1 MGFEDFVRLGNFQ
14 TMQPQLLHRAAG
26 AEGSSWKATVKDV
39 LGGRWDTWDIHGLVG
54 FDGDVY
60 RDVTGN

>member
-1 MGFEDFVRLGNFQ
+1 
-14 TMQPQLLHRAAG
+14 MQPQLLHRAAG
-26 AEGSSWKATVKDV
+26 AGGSSWKATVKDV